1 MRPYICIY
9 KGKRIELE
17 ANSSYE
23 AQTKAG
29 DIFKVKPKKQYLI
42 GIYLA
47 DTVHTGT

>member
-17 ANSSYE
+17 ATSSYE

-29 DIFKVKPKKQYLI
+29 DIFKVKSIKRYLI

-47 DTVHTGT
+47 DVVHAG